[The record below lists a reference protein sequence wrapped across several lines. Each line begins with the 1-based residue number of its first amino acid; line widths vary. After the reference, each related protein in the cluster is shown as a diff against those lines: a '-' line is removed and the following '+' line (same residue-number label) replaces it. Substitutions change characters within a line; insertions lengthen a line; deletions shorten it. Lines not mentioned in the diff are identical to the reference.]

1 MIGIEVTRD
10 GHIWLLEDRST
21 VIRMVRIG
29 QLGPADTVRE
39 SRDAAWADASSL
51 DWLASAFQGDPWE
64 AWEELDGVDPEQVWA
79 EAAVPVEADIDPV
92 DDTDV
97 STREAMTREAEPEP
111 LIETLSDADVEPSE
125 MSLSFQPAPALSEP
139 VVSPSPADPSP
150 ASQPPQDPV
159 GDPPAL
165 AASAEGSPVS
175 SMGQVIEFPNGRQGA
190 ARSVSDV
197 SAALLQ
203 PLEVQDLVP
212 NDLDSVRVHEAPPP
226 QPPRSLA
233 PWLVVMALILCLAA
247 FGLSLWSIQRDAQ
260 WTSARATAVP
270 PTPQVQASEVAEVP
284 EAVEEVA
291 SPEASASASAS
302 EEEAEQVSQ
311 LARLD
316 AELRER
322 IPPSPLDLRGGPDDL
337 ESALLIELSNMK
349 LGPVKVSAPVVS
361 WTGARNDVVEVAD
374 VEVRL
379 TSSGSIE
386 RELAAVG
393 LVLGKYLQHYGFEVR
408 TFSVIVIGQDGIS
421 RKRQME
427 PVSARHLWSGRK
439 DLYEF
444 LTGR

>member
-1 MIGIEVTRD
+1 MR
-10 GHIWLLEDRST
+10 R
-21 VIRMVRIG
+21 
-29 QLGPADTVRE
+29 
-39 SRDAAWADASSL
+39 
-51 DWLASAFQGDPWE
+51 
-64 AWEELDGVDPEQVWA
+64 
-79 EAAVPVEADIDPV
+79 
-92 DDTDV
+92 
-97 STREAMTREAEPEP
+97 
-111 LIETLSDADVEPSE
+111 
-125 MSLSFQPAPALSEP
+125 
-139 VVSPSPADPSP
+139 
-150 ASQPPQDPV
+150 
-159 GDPPAL
+159 
-165 AASAEGSPVS
+165 
-175 SMGQVIEFPNGRQGA
+175 
-190 ARSVSDV
+190 
-197 SAALLQ
+197 ALLFCAA
-203 PLEVQDLVP
+203 PLALVLAGSMAVANP
-212 NDLDSVRVHEAPPP
+212 GMEPDP
-226 QPPRSLA
+226 QQMVERLQQG
-233 PWLVVMALILCLAA
+233 L
-247 FGLSLWSIQRDAQ
+247 GLSADE
-260 WTSARATAVP
+260 
-270 PTPQVQASEVAEVP
+270 ASEVAEVP
-284 EAVEEVA
+284 ESVEEVA
-291 SPEASASASAS
+291 SPETSAS